1 MGFII
6 FGQKLFGVGTITL
19 FSNDVT
25 SPLTEITNIKNPYN
39 VRNMLAEYIEEAREA
54 KGVRIGEVY

>member
-1 MGFII
+1 M
-6 FGQKLFGVGTITL
+6 FGVGTITL

-25 SPLTEITNIKNPYN
+25 TPLTEIINVKDPYK